1 MPLGVLLGVPARSPS
16 KPYGPRAAIEIWAL
30 ALDGSG
36 VSRRLT
42 YFNEYAGYGANNPV
56 ISSDGRKMA
65 FGLRVRGAGHG
76 NAEGILIFDFE
87 KASTRGRAIKREP
100 FRDETA

>member
-1 MPLGVLLGVPARSPS
+1 MAKCVESTFQLSVRPDT
-16 KPYGPRAAIEIWAL
+16 YTAAPVGDIEIWAL

-65 FGLRVRGAGHG
+65 FGLRVRGAEHG
-76 NAEGILIFDFE
+76 NAEGMLICDFE
-87 KASTRGRAIKREP
+87 KAPDARPS
-100 FRDETA
+100 D